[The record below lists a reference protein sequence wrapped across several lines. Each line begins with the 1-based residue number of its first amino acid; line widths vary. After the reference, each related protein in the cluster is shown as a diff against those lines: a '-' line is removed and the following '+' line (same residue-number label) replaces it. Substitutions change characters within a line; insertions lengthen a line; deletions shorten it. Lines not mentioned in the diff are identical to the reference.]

1 MPPLN
6 AVEASYYGDVSSEF
20 SVSSRSSLNSTKS
33 ALKKKSSSRRRSRSS
48 MISQP
53 PKSVTFNKSVKVRP
67 VLHCKD
73 YTKAELTASFY
84 SQYEISAIRTAMK
97 FAAKALEKQQQQQ
110 AGAAIK
116 ERHNVVTDDNDHFCI
131 RGLEFRTQ
139 SGHQQRSNNKKESRR
154 IVLVEQRRQKQS
166 GKSDPSY
173 ISYLYK
179 ESTRISLLMA
189 QEIAMEDEAFV
200 YRNNSVR

>member
-6 AVEASYYGDVSSEF
+6 LIETSYYGDVSSEF

-33 ALKKKSSSRRRSRSS
+33 ALKKNSRRRSRSS
-48 MISQP
+48 INQP

-73 YTKAELTASFY
+73 YTKAELNASFY
-84 SQYEISAIRTAMK
+84 NQYEISAIRTAMK
-97 FAAKALEKQQQQQ
+97 FAAKALEEGTIQ
-110 AGAAIK
+110 
-116 ERHNVVTDDNDHFCI
+116 RHDVDDNEQFCI
-131 RGLEFRTQ
+131 RGLESRTQ
-139 SGHQQRSNNKKESRR
+139 KGHVQRSNNKKESRR

-166 GKSDPSY
+166 GKFDPSY

-200 YRNNSVR
+200 LHSSVR